1 MTKVT
6 AKCNSNLLK
15 FVLSDNNLI
24 NIKLKIFYNFLL
36 IYLLAFLLIF
46 LIFYSFSRFYSI
58 IINYNMFDKNKKDQR
73 QIIHLCENFFLHF
86 LFFGISGNL
95 RRLRSVPPLPGRFA
109 GTCSGV
115 GQELKLEHE
124 SPTSLTTLSRPPLP
138 DTMVPPPPGPD
149 PPPPTDRP
157 LLLSPPNKLT
167 SFKDNCIMS

>member
-1 MTKVT
+1 M
-6 AKCNSNLLK
+6 SH
-15 FVLSDNNLI
+15 FS
-24 NIKLKIFYNFLL
+24 
-36 IYLLAFLLIF
+36 YLLSLLS
-46 LIFYSFSRFYSI
+46 LSFN
-58 IINYNMFDKNKKDQR
+58 NYRLQQTTRIKNQR
-73 QIIHLCENFFLHF
+73 QIIHLCGNSLLHF

-138 DTMVPPPPGPD
+138 DMIVPPPPGPG

-167 SFKDNCIMS
+167 SSKGSRIVS